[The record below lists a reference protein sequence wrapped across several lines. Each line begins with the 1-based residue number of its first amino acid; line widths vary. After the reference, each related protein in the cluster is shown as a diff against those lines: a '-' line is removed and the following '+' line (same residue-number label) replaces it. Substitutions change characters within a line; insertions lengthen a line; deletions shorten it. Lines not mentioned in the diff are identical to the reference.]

1 MFLFSDEL
9 GRNLTKVGGSGKP
22 WEASEAVETTS
33 AAGPEG
39 PVNPLKM
46 SSFRSGR
53 LNPGASNGKTGL
65 PFDKLKSLAEK
76 IDRCGHYIKSVLLF
90 CFLFFIIYVS
100 LLLQ

>member
-1 MFLFSDEL
+1 M
-9 GRNLTKVGGSGKP
+9 TKVGGSGKP

>member
-1 MFLFSDEL
+1 MDL
-9 GRNLTKVGGSGKP
+9 GNLGKLLRLLK
-22 WEASEAVETTS
+22 TTS

-39 PVNPLKM
+39 SVYPLKM

-53 LNPGASNGKTGL
+53 LNPGASSGKTGL

-90 CFLFFIIYVS
+90 CFLFFIIYMS
-100 LLLQ
+100 LLLQKATYTKHL